1 MVTAV
6 LNDTDLRRRAWE
18 AASQVVDPEIPVLTI
33 ADLGV
38 LRDVQVHDGRVE
50 VAITPTYSGCPAMNM
65 IALEIELA
73 LERAGIARPTVRTVL
88 SPAWTTDWMSEDGR
102 NKLRAYGI
110 APPQASNSRRA
121 LFGEQQ
127 VACPQCGSQNTELLS
142 EFGSTS
148 CKALWRCKAAANRSI
163 ISSVIEVLHAVIASA
178 AKQSIKPQR
187 KGGLLRCA
195 RAARNDGEETLMSHA
210 PRFHR
215 LAVNDLRR
223 EAADA
228 VSMTFAIPKELEDD
242 YGFTPGQY
250 LTLRTTMDGEEVRR
264 SYSICSGPDDGEL
277 RIAVKKVDGGAFSNW
292 AADELKPGDELDVMT
307 PTGRFGIAHAPDEAR
322 IYVGFAAGSGITP
335 ILSIVKGVLAR
346 EPNSRFFLFYGNRS
360 TSGMLFLEELEELKD
375 RFMQRLSLFHV
386 ISGEEQDIP
395 ILHGRLDGEKV
406 RVLLRSLVPAASVD
420 HVFIC
425 GPMGMSEDIEATCRE
440 IGIAEDR
447 IHVERFVSE
456 FGGKPRPKKIIE
468 ASAPPKAMASLII
481 DGKRREV
488 PVAEEESILDAALR
502 AGMDLPFACKG
513 GMCSTCRAKLVEG
526 DAQMEVN
533 YSLEPWELKAGFIL
547 TCQARP
553 CSDKVVV
560 DYDHV

>member
-1 MVTAV
+1 M
-6 LNDTDLRRRAWE
+6 
-18 AASQVVDPEIPVLTI
+18 S
-33 ADLGV
+33 
-38 LRDVQVHDGRVE
+38 
-50 VAITPTYSGCPAMNM
+50 
-65 IALEIELA
+65 
-73 LERAGIARPTVRTVL
+73 L
-88 SPAWTTDWMSEDGR
+88 S
-102 NKLRAYGI
+102 
-110 APPQASNSRRA
+110 
-121 LFGEQQ
+121 
-127 VACPQCGSQNTELLS
+127 
-142 EFGSTS
+142 
-148 CKALWRCKAAANRSI
+148 
-163 ISSVIEVLHAVIASA
+163 
-178 AKQSIKPQR
+178 
-187 KGGLLRCA
+187 
-195 RAARNDGEETLMSHA
+195 

-223 EAADA
+223 ETADA
-228 VSMTFAIPKELEDD
+228 ISMTFAIPKELASD
-242 YGFTPGQY
+242 YSFAPGQY
-250 LTLRTTMDGEEVRR
+250 LTLRTMLDGEEVRR

-292 AADELKPGDELDVMT
+292 AAEDLKAGDELDVMT
-307 PTGRFGIAHAPDEAR
+307 PTGRFGVAPAPEEAR

-346 EPNSRFFLFYGNRS
+346 EPQSRFFLFYGNRS

-375 RFMQRLSLFHV
+375 RFLQRFSLFHV

-425 GPMGMSEDIEATCRE
+425 GPIGMSEEIEATCRDL
-440 IGIAEDR
+440 GLGDDK

-456 FGGKPRPKKIIE
+456 FGGKPRPKKIVE
-468 ASAPPKAMASLII
+468 PGAPPKALASLII

-488 PVAEEESILDAALR
+488 PVADGEAILDAALR
-502 AGMDLPFACKG
+502 AGIDLPFACKG

-526 DAQMEVN
+526 KAEMELN
-533 YSLEPWELKAGFIL
+533 YSLEPWELQAGFIL

-553 CSDKVVV
+553 CSDKVMV